1 MENKKNVESWNFLES
16 FEITPQLRWVEKW
29 IPIDEKQTDIYT
41 QEYKVLQQLHRGNR
55 GTEKW
60 EDVPSIKFLDKP
72 KEDGE

>member
-1 MENKKNVESWNFLES
+1 M
-16 FEITPQLRWVEKW
+16 
-29 IPIDEKQTDIYT
+29 

-72 KEDGE
+72 KEDD

>member
-1 MENKKNVESWNFLES
+1 MENKKSVENFEV
-16 FEITPQLRWVEKW
+16 TPQLRWVEKW
-29 IPIDEKQTDIYT
+29 RPIDEKESNIYM

-72 KEDGE
+72 KEDD